1 MASYVKT
8 YFESPPPPMAHGER
22 KRRRGKYFNLNISKT
37 IMSVIR
43 TRSCA
48 HQGVRK
54 GCFSENL
61 ACFVFLKYPFWDEK
75 SLLDEKKVLFK
86 TYKDFLFAKY
96 GNSNVLIDLAQLQ
109 VFNEASLGLII
120 RYDPVL
126 RLERRWGIWD
136 YKEFDISN

>member
-1 MASYVKT
+1 M
-8 YFESPPPPMAHGER
+8 
-22 KRRRGKYFNLNISKT
+22 
-37 IMSVIR
+37 
-43 TRSCA
+43 
-48 HQGVRK
+48 
-54 GCFSENL
+54 
-61 ACFVFLKYPFWDEK
+61 K
-75 SLLDEKKVLFK
+75 SLLDQKKVLFK